1 MGQAGDDAEDCG
13 CSVKE
18 SVFLNHHLGSFY
30 DGGDGV
36 TFLEFEFV
44 STTARNDALN
54 EIVSN
59 SNCHVGHDITQLD
72 FFDCSTQFVSG

>member
-13 CSVKE
+13 GSVK
-18 SVFLNHHLGSFY
+18 SIFLNHHLGGFD

-44 STTARNDALN
+44 SATACNDALN
-54 EIVSN
+54 EIVPD
-59 SNCHVGHDITQLD
+59 SNCHVGHDVAQLN
-72 FFDCSTQFVSG
+72 FFDFSTQFVSR

>member
-13 CSVKE
+13 GSVKR
-18 SVFLNHHLGSFY
+18 SVLLNHHLCGFNDS
-30 DGGDGV
+30 GDGV

-54 EIVSN
+54 EIVSD
-59 SNCHVGHDITQLD
+59 SNRHVGHDIAQLN